1 MARLKSQGACS
12 RSAAVGAIDIKARQG
27 RSDAIIAQ
35 RTNCSYVINAAVSRP
50 RGGGCKTSQGRACF
64 VVTSLLD
71 ASAF

>member
-50 RGGGCKTSQGRACF
+50 RGGAVKQVRVG
-64 VVTSLLD
+64 L
-71 ASAF
+71 ASW

>member
-50 RGGGCKTSQGRACF
+50 GTG
-64 VVTSLLD
+64 L
-71 ASAF
+71 